1 MKSGVKNTQLKG
13 IVLFVV
19 LFLLTAMFFAIFV
32 GKIIS
37 ASIEYSLEN
46 PYHFEKVI
54 GTIVRIEK
62 YESPHN
68 FRDFYVCYAQYE
80 DEETG
85 IFYETLYYGNEH
97 YSESEAEAQ
106 IGKNVYMLID
116 REYGKAISYS
126 ENAAKDGA
134 PIDIIVYSVLLAFC
148 SAIMILSMIKIAKKN
163 KKHVIWMSLVI
174 LSALLFAAYVAY
186 ASLDMN
192 YIDQLK
198 NIR

>member
-13 IVLFVV
+13 IGLFVV
-19 LFLLTAMFFAIFV
+19 LFLLMAMFFAIFV

-37 ASIEYSLEN
+37 ASIEYNLEN

-68 FRDFYVCYAQYE
+68 FMDFYVCYAQYE

-85 IFYETLYYGNEH
+85 TFYETLYYGNEH
-97 YSESEAEAQ
+97 YNEAEAEAQ

-126 ENAAKDGA
+126 ENAEKGGA

-148 SAIMILSMIKIAKKN
+148 SAIMILSIIKIAKKN
-163 KKHVIWMSLVI
+163 KKHLIWMSVVI
-174 LSALLFAAYVAY
+174 LLALLFAAYVAY
-186 ASLDMN
+186 ASLDLN
-192 YIDQLK
+192 YIKQLK
-198 NIR
+198 NLQ